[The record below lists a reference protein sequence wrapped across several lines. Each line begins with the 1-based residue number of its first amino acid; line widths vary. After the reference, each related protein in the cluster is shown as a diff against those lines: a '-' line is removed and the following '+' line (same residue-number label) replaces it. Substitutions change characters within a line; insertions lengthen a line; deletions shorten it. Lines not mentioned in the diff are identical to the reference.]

1 MCRADRSNQIRTH
14 EAKFTS
20 AVRPHVR
27 CLRQEK
33 HRRRANNMPSP
44 VAHVQG
50 DLGAFRTE
58 SWQEI
63 TIDPF
68 ATEPSPRGRG
78 AGRALCELRKLL
90 PTPQAAEL
98 VQTPHPRAPE
108 LHAKSGWHE
117 CVRRGHREK

>member
-1 MCRADRSNQIRTH
+1 
-14 EAKFTS
+14 
-20 AVRPHVR
+20 
-27 CLRQEK
+27 
-33 HRRRANNMPSP
+33 MPSP

-78 AGRALCELRKLL
+78 AGRALCELRNLL
-90 PTPQAAEL
+90 PTPKARKLSQSRTRAA
-98 VQTPHPRAPE
+98 
-108 LHAKSGWHE
+108 
-117 CVRRGHREK
+117 REIRVA